1 MSNSE
6 HLATVMVNAF
16 IDAVDRGVD
25 LVPVVADSTSTAKI
39 SPFIKKYPGRL
50 VNVGIAEQVM
60 VGTAAG
66 LALGGKIAVTCNAA
80 PFLISRANEQIKIDI
95 CYNNTNVKLFGLN
108 AGASYG
114 PLASTHHS
122 IDDIAVLRGFGN
134 IEIYAPSCP
143 IECRQIIDYALEH
156 IGPVY
161 IRLDGKALP
170 ELHGDNYQFAPG
182 KIDVLRHG
190 YDIALVA
197 MGSTVH
203 EIVTAAAQLAES
215 GIEATVINVPSIR
228 PCDTEQLLEI
238 LKPHRVIVSVEEH
251 NINGGVGSLVAE
263 VLAEAGCAIPL
274 RRLGIPD
281 GGYAIAADRPA
292 TRARHEIDAAGIV
305 KQATALFQTQKN
317 NKTKY
322 VS

>member
-16 IDAVDRGVD
+16 IDAVERGVD

-39 SPFIKKYPGRL
+39 SPFVKKFPDRL
-50 VNVGIAEQVM
+50 VNVGIAEQTL
-60 VGTAAG
+60 VGAAAG
-66 LALGGKIAVTCNAA
+66 LAIGGKVAVTCNAA
-80 PFLISRANEQIKIDI
+80 PFLISRANEQIKVDI

-122 IDDIAVLRGFGN
+122 IDDISVLRGFGN

-170 ELHGDNYQFAPG
+170 ELHDESYKFAPG
-182 KIDVLRHG
+182 AIDILREG
-190 YDIALVA
+190 SDVALVA

-203 EIVTAAAQLAES
+203 EIVDAATQLDAA
-215 GIEATVINVPSIR
+215 GISAAVISVPSIR
-228 PCDTEQLLEI
+228 PCNTSQLLAA
-238 LKPHRVIVSVEEH
+238 LQSCKAVVSVEEH

-274 RRLGIPD
+274 RRLGIAD
-281 GGYAIAADRPA
+281 GQYAIAADRAA
-292 TRARHEIDAAGIV
+292 TRARHEIDAAGVV
-305 KQATALFQTQKN
+305 KNARQLLTSKQ
-317 NKTKY
+317 
-322 VS
+322 

>member
-1 MSNSE
+1 MNKSE

-16 IDAVDRGVD
+16 IDAVESGVD

-39 SPFIKKYPGRL
+39 APFMKKYPGRL
-50 VNVGIAEQVM
+50 VNVGIAEQAL

-66 LALGGKIAVTCNAA
+66 LALGGKVAVTCNAA

-122 IDDIAVLRGFGN
+122 IDDISVLRGFGN

-143 IECRQIIDYALEH
+143 VECRQIIEYALAH
-156 IGPVY
+156 VGPVY

-170 ELHGDNYQFAPG
+170 VLHDEDYQFIPG
-182 KIDVLRHG
+182 KIDILRDG
-190 YDIALVA
+190 GDVALVST
-197 MGSTVH
+197 GSTVH
-203 EIVTAAAQLAES
+203 ETAAAAAELAIN
-215 GIEATVINVPSIR
+215 GIYATVISIPSIR
-228 PCDTEQLLEI
+228 PCDTTRLLEV
-238 LKPHRVIVSVEEH
+238 LKPHRAIVSVEEH
-251 NINGGVGSLVAE
+251 NVNGGVGSLIAE

-274 RRLGIPD
+274 RRLGIAD
-281 GGYAIAADRPA
+281 GGYAIAADRSA
-292 TRARHEIDAAGIV
+292 TRSRHEIDAVGIV
-305 KQATALFQTQKN
+305 KHATALYHAQAKQ
-317 NKTKY
+317 
-322 VS
+322 

>member
-39 SPFIKKYPGRL
+39 SPFIKKFPGRL
-50 VNVGIAEQVM
+50 VNVGIAEQTL
-60 VGTAAG
+60 VGAAAG
-66 LALGGKIAVTCNAA
+66 LAIGGKIAATCNAA
-80 PFLISRANEQIKIDI
+80 PFLISRANEQIKVDI

-143 IECRQIIDYALEH
+143 VECRQIIDYALEH
-156 IGPVY
+156 VGPVY

-170 ELHGDNYQFAPG
+170 ELHDEGYRFAPG
-182 KIDVLRHG
+182 NIDVMRKG
-190 YDIALVA
+190 GDIALVA

-203 EIVTAAAQLAES
+203 EIVAAATQLAEQ
-215 GIEATVINVPSIR
+215 GIEASVISVPSIR
-228 PCDTEQLLEI
+228 PCNTSQLLAA
-238 LKPHRVIVSVEEH
+238 LQGCNAVVSVEEH
-251 NINGGVGSLVAE
+251 NVNGGVGSLVAE
-263 VLAEAGCAIPL
+263 VLAEAGCGIPL

-281 GGYAIAADRPA
+281 GQYAIAADRAA
-292 TRARHEIDAAGIV
+292 TRARHEIDAAGVV
-305 KQATALFQTQKN
+305 KNALALLQKRQ
-317 NKTKY
+317 
-322 VS
+322 

>member
-16 IDAVDRGVD
+16 IDAVENGVD

-39 SPFIKKYPGRL
+39 SPFMKKFPGRV
-50 VNVGIAEQVM
+50 VNVGIAEQTL
-60 VGTAAG
+60 VGAAAG

-80 PFLISRANEQIKIDI
+80 PFLISRANEQIKVDI

-122 IDDIAVLRGFGN
+122 IDDISVLRGFGN
-134 IEIYAPSCP
+134 IEIYAPSSP
-143 IECRQIIDYALEH
+143 LECRQIIDYALAH
-156 IGPVY
+156 VGPVY

-170 ELHGDNYQFAPG
+170 ELHDENYRFAPG
-182 KIDVLRHG
+182 NIDVLCEG
-190 YDIALVA
+190 NDIALVA

-203 EIVTAAAQLAES
+203 EIVEAATQLAAE
-215 GIEATVINVPSIR
+215 GIDATVISVPSIR
-228 PCDTEQLLEI
+228 PCNTSQLLAA
-238 LKPHRVIVSVEEH
+238 LQHHRAVISVEEH

-263 VLAEAGCAIPL
+263 VLAEAACAIPL
-274 RRLGIPD
+274 RRLGIAD
-281 GGYAIAADRPA
+281 GQYAIAADRAA
-292 TRARHEIDAAGIV
+292 TRARHEIDAAGVV
-305 KQATALFQTQKN
+305 KNARELLTARQ
-317 NKTKY
+317 
-322 VS
+322 

>member
-39 SPFIKKYPGRL
+39 SPFMKKFPGRL
-50 VNVGIAEQVM
+50 VNVGIAEQTL
-60 VGTAAG
+60 VGAAAG
-66 LALGGKIAVTCNAA
+66 LAIGGKVAVTCNAA
-80 PFLISRANEQIKIDI
+80 PFLISRANEQIKVDI

-143 IECRQIIDYALEH
+143 VECRQIIDYALEH
-156 IGPVY
+156 VGPVY

-170 ELHGDNYQFAPG
+170 ELHDEDYQFKPG
-182 KIDVLRHG
+182 DIDVLREG
-190 YDIALVA
+190 KDVALVA

-203 EIVTAAAQLAES
+203 EIVAAATQLAEH
-215 GIEATVINVPSIR
+215 GIEASVISVPSIR
-228 PCDTEQLLEI
+228 PCNTSQLLAA
-238 LKPHRVIVSVEEH
+238 LKTGKAVVSVEEH
-251 NINGGVGSLVAE
+251 NVNGGVGSLVAE
-263 VLAEAGCAIPL
+263 VLAEAGCGIPL

-281 GGYAIAADRPA
+281 GQYAIAADRA
-292 TRARHEIDAAGIV
+292 STRARHEIDAAGVV
-305 KQATALFQTQKN
+305 KNARALLTRQ
-317 NKTKY
+317 
-322 VS
+322 

>member
-16 IDAVDRGVD
+16 IEAVERGVD

-39 SPFIKKYPGRL
+39 SPFIKQFPGRL
-50 VNVGIAEQVM
+50 VNVGIAEQTL
-60 VGTAAG
+60 VGTAVG
-66 LALGGKIAVTCNAA
+66 LSMGGKIAVTCNAA
-80 PFLISRANEQIKIDI
+80 PFLISRANEQIKVDV
-95 CYNNTNVKLFGLN
+95 CYNNSNVKLFGLN
-108 AGASYG
+108 SGASYG

-122 IDDIAVLRGFGN
+122 IDDISVLRGFGN

-156 IGPVY
+156 VGPVY

-170 ELHGDNYQFAPG
+170 ELHDASYRFVPG
-182 KIDVLRHG
+182 AIEVLREG
-190 YDIALVA
+190 ADIALVA

-203 EIVTAAAQLAES
+203 EIVSAAAELADQ
-215 GIEATVINVPSIR
+215 GINAAVISISSIR
-228 PCDTEQLLEI
+228 PCDTAQLLAA
-238 LKPHRVIVSVEEH
+238 LKKSRAVLSVEEH

-274 RRLGIPD
+274 LRSGIAD
-281 GGYAIAADRPA
+281 GSYAIAADRKDM
-292 TRARHEIDAAGIV
+292 RAHHGIDAAGVIRN
-305 KQATALFQTQKN
+305 ATALCKGA
-317 NKTKY
+317 
-322 VS
+322 